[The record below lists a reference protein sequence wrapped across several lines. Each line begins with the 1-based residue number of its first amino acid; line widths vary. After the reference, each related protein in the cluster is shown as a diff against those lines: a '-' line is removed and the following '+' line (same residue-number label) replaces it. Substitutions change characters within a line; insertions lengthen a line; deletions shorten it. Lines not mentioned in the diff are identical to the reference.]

1 MKVPRGFSSRF
12 FQSEF
17 LPSFFFLF
25 FSSSPGNEF
34 LSRHH
39 AARSWLEE
47 HESSFE
53 RSFANSD
60 HAISLDNHEF
70 PFRRQNAARSS
81 FFFLSIGLLSHCNFP
96 TRFLR
101 SKFLSDSRDSRDF
114 HRWIIAFSTGNIARA
129 YNLKSFHHAS
139 KYTRWLRF
147 IRVAR
152 IVFHVVWSV
161 ESGWLG
167 VNSAS

>member
-101 SKFLSDSRDSRDF
+101 SKIGSSQILEILAIFIGGSSLSRRKISRA
-114 HRWIIAFSTGNIARA
+114 HIILNRSTTRPSTRVDCDLYAWQGL
-129 YNLKSFHHAS
+129 YFTSFDP
-139 KYTRWLRF
+139 LNP
-147 IRVAR
+147 VD
-152 IVFHVVWSV
+152 
-161 ESGWLG
+161 
-167 VNSAS
+167 